1 MCINTDIMESNM
13 GKRKALVYP
22 QAEKKLKIVGE
33 QIKLARLRRH
43 LTELDVAERARIGR
57 SSVIQIEKGAPSVSM
72 GIYLA
77 VLSVLGLQD
86 DILLLARDDVMG
98 RTFQDLELK
107 TPRRGKK
114 HETKPE

>member
-1 MCINTDIMESNM
+1 
-13 GKRKALVYP
+13 
-22 QAEKKLKIVGE
+22 
-33 QIKLARLRRH
+33 
-43 LTELDVAERARIGR
+43 
-57 SSVIQIEKGAPSVSM
+57 M

-86 DILLLARDDVMG
+86 DILLFARDDVMG

-107 TPRRGKK
+107 MPRRGKK

>member
-1 MCINTDIMESNM
+1 
-13 GKRKALVYP
+13 V
-22 QAEKKLKIVGE
+22 
-33 QIKLARLRRH
+33 
-43 LTELDVAERARIGR
+43 GR
-57 SSVIQIEKGAPSVSM
+57 SSVAQVEKGAPSVSM

-86 DILLLARDDVMG
+86 DILLFARDDVMG

-107 TPRRGKK
+107 MPRRGKK